1 MNADFKQNVNDFI
14 ENIFDDDDFVND
26 VVDSNDISKFMN
38 FFNQYRDKYVDS
50 ADLEPFFYA
59 TFKILQDNFSLDEL
73 KNNSSVVHPGYYF
86 AYCIEKN
93 VKDINLTD
101 WRSGWNNYFCFWYS
115 YSELLKAIQLDKLT
129 VNDDVLL
136 CNLINALFDRKSGLD
151 EGHINTLVIVDDV
164 GDARRFNIPDSK
176 KLTIDT
182 VILDNSS
189 DINFSDLNIKT
200 LRLSNTSIPQF
211 NWENVEYIDITE
223 VDSDN
228 SGTILLP
235 PWFVVKLLNFNTKII
250 LEYGQKIRVQKIFT
264 ERIKERLQYK

>member
-1 MNADFKQNVNDFI
+1 MNEGFKHIVNNFI
-14 ENIFDDDDFVND
+14 EDIFDNDDFVND
-26 VVDSNDISKFMN
+26 IVESNDISKFMN

-50 ADLEPFFYA
+50 ADLEAFLYA
-59 TFKILQDNFSLDEL
+59 TFKILQDNFSLEDL
-73 KNNSSVVHPGYYF
+73 KNNSSIVHPGYYF

-93 VKDINLTD
+93 VKDINITD
-101 WRSGWNNYFCFWYS
+101 WRSGWNNYFAFWYS
-115 YSELLKAIQLDKLT
+115 YSGLKSIQLDKLT
-129 VNDDVLL
+129 ANDDVLL

-176 KLTIDT
+176 KLTIDNA
-182 VILDNSS
+182 VLDNSS
-189 DINFSDLNIKT
+189 DINFSDLTIKT
-200 LRLSNTSIPQF
+200 LSLSNTSIPLF

-235 PWFVVKLLNFNTKII
+235 PWFVVKLLNFKNTKI
-250 LEYGQKIRVQKIFT
+250 LLDHSQKIRVQKIFT